1 MSYKLRPAGVAIL
14 AAALAASA
22 AWAGEDCA
30 KSGESPS
37 AQRQE
42 SPSNMDCSSPQGDAS
57 GQNSNTPQE
66 KKGPSLLDRWLLM
79 ADKVEE
85 TQPDWLSPLA
95 TTSGRL
101 KNEIRY
107 DAYDQPSAGG
117 NRQYQLGGNRGVELI
132 TSSRTQILL
141 GVPTYTV
148 NSPIG
153 PAGGFGDLPLQVK
166 FRIASAERTE
176 GNYLLTFILAATAPT
191 GAHRYGSGD
200 GVVTPTLAFGK
211 GWRRF
216 DVQSTVGQMMPTGHT
231 TRIGRQFQWNTAFQ
245 YRTAWKLWPELEANS
260 TFYETGKF
268 AGQRQL
274 FLTPGLGF
282 GRVHLNRRFRFS
294 AAVGMQIAA
303 TQFHTYNHRWIFSQ
317 RISF

>member
-1 MSYKLRPAGVAIL
+1 MSYKLRAAGVAVL
-14 AAALAASA
+14 AGALAASA

-37 AQRQE
+37 AQSQE
-42 SPSNMDCSSPQGDAS
+42 STSNVQCSSPQGDAS
-57 GQNSNTPQE
+57 RQNPNTAQE

-79 ADKVEE
+79 ADKVEA

-107 DAYDQPSAGG
+107 DVYDQPGAGG

-132 TSSRTQILL
+132 TSPRTQILL

-148 NSPIG
+148 NSPNG

-166 FRIASAERTE
+166 FRIVSAERRE

-191 GAHRYGSGD
+191 GAHHYGAGD

-211 GWRRF
+211 GWGRF

-245 YRTAWKLWPELEANS
+245 YRTAWKLWPELETNT
-260 TFYETGKF
+260 TFYETGKY
-268 AGQRQL
+268 AGERQL

>member
-1 MSYKLRPAGVAIL
+1 MKNKLSAAGLAFL
-14 AAALAASA
+14 AAALAATAARAGGICAETRESA
-22 AWAGEDCA
+22 FVRSEGNLATEDCA
-30 KSGESPS
+30 ATQEGEP
-37 AQRQE
+37 A
-42 SPSNMDCSSPQGDAS
+42 
-57 GQNSNTPQE
+57 QNSSIGQE
-66 KKGPSLLDRWLLM
+66 KKGPSLLERWLRM

-101 KNEIRY
+101 KNEFRY
-107 DAYDQPSAGG
+107 DFYDQPAPGG

-132 TSSRTQILL
+132 TSPRTQILL

-148 NSPIG
+148 NSPNG
-153 PAGGFGDLPLQVK
+153 PPGGFGDLPLQMK
-166 FRIASAERTE
+166 FRITSAERTE

-191 GAHRYGSGD
+191 GSHRYGAED

-211 GWRRF
+211 GWGGF
-216 DVQSTVGQMMPTGHT
+216 DVQSTVGQSLPTGHT
-231 TRIGRQFQWNTAFQ
+231 TKIGRQFQWNTAFQ
-245 YRTAWKLWPELEANS
+245 YRAAWKLWPELETNA

-274 FLTPGLGF
+274 FLTPGIGF

-294 AAVGMQIAA
+294 SAVGMQIAA